1 MSNFYTAPP
10 IYNTGGWGQRG
21 DHPTFDPTGLVTVK
35 ETGFYYET
43 KLEVFNFK
51 NNDRRL
57 KAEIFPS
64 SFTSAYDHGHNRRI
78 NFEVDPSFT
87 SAYDYGHNRRIDFK
101 VSPSLSNFRAF
112 KKIAAKSSV
121 GDFFNLA
128 NRNVYKSKLSPS
140 LSDTFLIKPVNPYIH
155 STIQQGI
162 TAFRSPFLRA
172 KSSLA
177 TSSTL
182 FEHEFQR
189 VFSSVDFS
197 HPGGLTLFDARQ
209 MDQNSLIKNKLS
221 FSSTIFENRKFFGI
235 TSVSFAHPGGV
246 TLFDTRSM
254 DSGPLSLNKPTIE
267 SIYNIKD
274 KAQRFR
280 VLNSPSLEG
289 IFNFKSLKKRYRLV
303 KSESNLEEI
312 FNFENLKKRYR
323 LGKSEAKLEGIFSF
337 ENLKKRYRL
346 GKSESELT
354 EIIKYE
360 RKFGKA
366 KSSVA
371 PTISSV
377 KTPFNRV
384 NFLLKPKLNYILDLN
399 NKNKYTININKISNI
414 KTLINRFNS
423 AISLKNIFKIPK
435 RRVFTD
441 YRSDLS
447 NITRLRSKE
456 VEKNIFNP
464 RGRQNVNFPTGLHFP
479 KIRYQTVEPS
489 YIKPTGAE
497 YLPEGGIDR
506 NNIGQ
511 LVYEGIEHGNLFYY
525 EPDENAMRW
534 EYFDF
539 DVRSGIFN
547 PCEFPET
554 ADRTLDPV
562 QISSRSNKGDN
573 PYWYLPDLLTVDST
587 IHTADG
593 APCQYIAQENSRFA
607 EIFLEDG
614 ALLLPENYTQTGAIF
629 TV

>member
-64 SFTSAYDHGHNRRI
+64 SFTSAYNHGHNRRI
-78 NFEVDPSFT
+78 NFEIDPSFT
-87 SAYDYGHNRRIDFK
+87 SFYERNRRIDFK
-101 VSPSLSNFRAF
+101 VSPSLSNLRAF
-112 KKIAAKSSV
+112 KKIVAKSSV
-121 GDFFNLA
+121 GDFFNFA

-140 LSDTFLIKPVNPYIH
+140 LSDTFLIKPANPYIL

-162 TAFRSPFLRA
+162 TASRVSFLRA
-172 KSSLA
+172 KSSVA

-182 FEHEFQR
+182 FEHKFPR

-246 TLFDTRSM
+246 TLFGNRRLFSLNKVSFAHPGGVTLFDTRSM
-254 DSGPLSLNKPTIE
+254 DSGPFSLSKPALE
-267 SIYNIKD
+267 GIYNIKD

-280 VLNSPSLEG
+280 ALNSPSLNEV
-289 IFNFKSLKKRYRLV
+289 FNFKRVKHRLV
-303 KSESNLEEI
+303 KSQTRPNL
-312 FNFENLKKRYR
+312 
-323 LGKSEAKLEGIFSF
+323 IFSF
-337 ENLKKRYRL
+337 ESLKETYRL
-346 GKSESELT
+346 GKSESELA
-354 EIIKYE
+354 EIINYE
-360 RKFGKA
+360 KKFGKA

-377 KTPFNRV
+377 KTLFNEV

-414 KTLINRFNS
+414 RKLVNRFDS
-423 AISLKNIFKIPK
+423 TISLKNIFKIPK

-456 VEKNIFNP
+456 VENNIFNP

-497 YLPEGGIDR
+497 YLPDGSIDR

-511 LVYEGIEHGNLFYY
+511 IVYEGIENGNLFYY

-562 QISSRSNKGDN
+562 QISSRSNKGNN

>member
-21 DHPTFDPTGLVTVK
+21 DHPSFDPTGLVTVK

-43 KLEVFNFK
+43 KLEAFNFK
-51 NNDRRL
+51 NNNKRL

-78 NFEVDPSFT
+78 NFEIDSSFT
-87 SAYDYGHNRRIDFK
+87 SFYERNRRIDFK
-101 VSPSLSNFRAF
+101 VSPSLSNLRAF
-112 KKIAAKSSV
+112 KKIVAKSSV
-121 GDFFNLA
+121 GDFFNFA

-140 LSDTFLIKPVNPYIH
+140 LSDTFLIKPVNPYIL

-162 TAFRSPFLRA
+162 TASRVSFLRA
-172 KSSLA
+172 KSSVA

-189 VFSSVDFS
+189 MFSSVDFS

-254 DSGPLSLNKPTIE
+254 DSGPFSLNKPTIE

-289 IFNFKSLKKRYRLV
+289 IFNFKSLKKRYRFV

-323 LGKSEAKLEGIFSF
+323 LGKSETKLDGIFSF

-346 GKSESELT
+346 GKSESELS

-423 AISLKNIFKIPK
+423 TISLKNIFKIPK

-441 YRSDLS
+441 YRSNLS

-479 KIRYQTVEPS
+479 KIRYQTIEPS

-511 LVYEGIEHGNLFYY
+511 LVYEGIENGNLFYY

>member
-78 NFEVDPSFT
+78 NFEIDPSFT
-87 SAYDYGHNRRIDFK
+87 SFYERNRRIDFK
-101 VSPSLSNFRAF
+101 VSPSLSNLRAF
-112 KKIAAKSSV
+112 KKIVAKSSV
-121 GDFFNLA
+121 GDFFNFA

-140 LSDTFLIKPVNPYIH
+140 LSDTFLIKPANPYIL

-162 TAFRSPFLRA
+162 TASRVSFLRA
-172 KSSLA
+172 KSSVA

-182 FEHEFQR
+182 FEHKFPR

-246 TLFDTRSM
+246 TLFGNRRLFSLNKVSFAHPGGVTLFDTRSM
-254 DSGPLSLNKPTIE
+254 DSGPFSLSKPALE
-267 SIYNIKD
+267 GIYNIKD

-280 VLNSPSLEG
+280 ALNSPSLNEV
-289 IFNFKSLKKRYRLV
+289 FNFKRVKHRLV
-303 KSESNLEEI
+303 KSQTRPNL
-312 FNFENLKKRYR
+312 
-323 LGKSEAKLEGIFSF
+323 IFSF
-337 ENLKKRYRL
+337 ESLKETYRL

-354 EIIKYE
+354 EIINYE
-360 RKFGKA
+360 KKFGKA

-377 KTPFNRV
+377 KTLFNEV

-414 KTLINRFNS
+414 RKLVNRFDS
-423 AISLKNIFKIPK
+423 TISLKNIFKIPK

-456 VEKNIFNP
+456 VENNIFNP

-497 YLPEGGIDR
+497 YLPDGSIDR

-511 LVYEGIEHGNLFYY
+511 IVYEGIENGNLFYY

-562 QISSRSNKGDN
+562 QISSRSNKGNN

-614 ALLLPENYTQTGAIF
+614 ALLLPENYTQT
-629 TV
+629 

>member
-51 NNDRRL
+51 NNNKRL

-78 NFEVDPSFT
+78 NFEIDSSFT
-87 SAYDYGHNRRIDFK
+87 SFYERNRRIDFK
-101 VSPSLSNFRAF
+101 VSSSFGNFVSQF
-112 KKIAAKSSV
+112 KKITVKSSV
-121 GDFFNLA
+121 GDFFNFA

-140 LSDTFLIKPVNPYIH
+140 LSDTFLIKPVNPYIL

-162 TAFRSPFLRA
+162 TAFRTPFLRA
-172 KSSLA
+172 KSSVA
-177 TSSTL
+177 TSSNL

-189 VFSSVDFS
+189 MFSSVDFS

-209 MDQNSLIKNKLS
+209 MDQNSQIKNRVS
-221 FSSTIFENRKFFGI
+221 FSSTIFGNRRLFGI

-246 TLFDTRSM
+246 TLFGNRK
-254 DSGPLSLNKPTIE
+254 LFSLNKPALE
-267 SIYNIKD
+267 GIYNIKD

-280 VLNSPSLEG
+280 ALNSPSLEG
-289 IFNFKSLKKRYRLV
+289 IFNFESLKKRYRLG

-323 LGKSEAKLEGIFSF
+323 LGKSETKLDGIFSF

-346 GKSESELT
+346 GKSESELS

-371 PTISSV
+371 PNISNI
-377 KTPFNRV
+377 KTPFGRV
-384 NFLLKPKLNYILDLN
+384 NFLLNPKLNYILDLN

-511 LVYEGIEHGNLFYY
+511 LVYEGIENGNLFYY

>member
-78 NFEVDPSFT
+78 NFEIDPSFT
-87 SAYDYGHNRRIDFK
+87 SFYERNRRIDFK
-101 VSPSLSNFRAF
+101 VSPSLSNLRAF
-112 KKIAAKSSV
+112 KKIVAKSSV
-121 GDFFNLA
+121 GDFFNFA

-140 LSDTFLIKPVNPYIH
+140 LSDTFLIKPANPYIL

-162 TAFRSPFLRA
+162 TASRVSFLRA
-172 KSSLA
+172 KSSVA

-182 FEHEFQR
+182 FEHKFPR

-246 TLFDTRSM
+246 TLFGNRRLFSLNKVSFAHPGGVTLFDTRSM
-254 DSGPLSLNKPTIE
+254 DSGPFSLSKPALE
-267 SIYNIKD
+267 GIYNIKD

-280 VLNSPSLEG
+280 ALNSPSLNEV
-289 IFNFKSLKKRYRLV
+289 FNFKRVKHRLV
-303 KSESNLEEI
+303 KSQTRPNL
-312 FNFENLKKRYR
+312 
-323 LGKSEAKLEGIFSF
+323 IFSF
-337 ENLKKRYRL
+337 ESLKETYRL

-354 EIIKYE
+354 EIINYE
-360 RKFGKA
+360 KKFGKA

-377 KTPFNRV
+377 KTLFNEV

-414 KTLINRFNS
+414 RKLVNRFDS
-423 AISLKNIFKIPK
+423 TISLKNIFKIPK

-497 YLPEGGIDR
+497 YLPDGSIDR

-511 LVYEGIEHGNLFYY
+511 IVYEGIENGNLFYY

-562 QISSRSNKGDN
+562 QISSRSNKGNN

>member
-78 NFEVDPSFT
+78 NFEIDPSFT
-87 SAYDYGHNRRIDFK
+87 SFYERNRRIDFK
-101 VSPSLSNFRAF
+101 VSPSLSNLRAF
-112 KKIAAKSSV
+112 KKIVAKSSV

-140 LSDTFLIKPVNPYIH
+140 LSDTFLIKPVNPYIL

-162 TAFRSPFLRA
+162 TASRTPFVRV
-172 KSSLA
+172 KSSVA

-197 HPGGLTLFDARQ
+197 HPGGLTLFDARE
-209 MDQNSLIKNKLS
+209 MDQNSQIKNRLS
-221 FSSTIFENRKFFGI
+221 FSSTIFGSRRLLGI
-235 TSVSFAHPGGV
+235 TSVSLAHPGGLA
-246 TLFDTRSM
+246 LFDTRSIH
-254 DSGPLSLNKPTIE
+254 SGPLSLSKPTAE

-274 KAQRFR
+274 KAKRFR
-280 VLNSPSLEG
+280 ALNSPSLEG
-289 IFNFKSLKKRYRLV
+289 IFNF
-303 KSESNLEEI
+303 ES
-312 FNFENLKKRYR
+312 LKKRYR
-323 LGKSEAKLEGIFSF
+323 LGKSESNLEEIFSLGNPKKRYRLGKSETKLDGIFSF

-346 GKSESELT
+346 GKSESELS

-377 KTPFNRV
+377 KAPFDKV
-384 NFLLKPKLNYILDLN
+384 NFLLNPKLNYILDLN
-399 NKNKYTININKISNI
+399 NKNKYTINIDKISNFR
-414 KTLINRFNS
+414 TLVNRFDS
-423 AISLKNIFKIPK
+423 TISLKNIFKISK
-435 RRVFTD
+435 RTVFTD

-511 LVYEGIEHGNLFYY
+511 LVYEGIENGNLFYY

>member
-21 DHPTFDPTGLVTVK
+21 DHPSFDPTGLVTVK
-35 ETGFYYET
+35 ETGLYYET
-43 KLEVFNFK
+43 KLEAFNFK
-51 NNDRRL
+51 NNNKRL

-78 NFEVDPSFT
+78 NFEIDSSFT
-87 SAYDYGHNRRIDFK
+87 SFYERNKRIDFK

-112 KKIAAKSSV
+112 KKIVAKSSV
-121 GDFFNLA
+121 GDFFNFA
-128 NRNVYKSKLSPS
+128 NRYKSKLSPS
-140 LSDTFLIKPVNPYIH
+140 LSDTFLIKPVNPYIL

-162 TAFRSPFLRA
+162 TASRVSFLRA
-172 KSSLA
+172 KSSVA

-182 FEHEFQR
+182 FEHESQR

-209 MDQNSLIKNKLS
+209 MDQNSQIKNRVS
-221 FSSTIFENRKFFGI
+221 FSSTIFGNRKLFGT
-235 TSVSFAHPGGV
+235 TSVSFAHPGGITLFGNRKLFSLNKV
-246 TLFDTRSM
+246 SFAHPGGLTLFDTRSM
-254 DSGPLSLNKPTIE
+254 NSGSLFLSKPTVENIHK
-267 SIYNIKD
+267 IKD

-280 VLNSPSLEG
+280 ALNSPSLNEV
-289 IFNFKSLKKRYRLV
+289 FNVKKVKHRLV
-303 KSESNLEEI
+303 KSQTRPNLIFSFES
-312 FNFENLKKRYR
+312 LKETYR
-323 LGKSEAKLEGIFSF
+323 LGKS
-337 ENLKKRYRL
+337 
-346 GKSESELT
+346 KSELN
-354 EIIKYE
+354 EIINYE
-360 RKFGKA
+360 KKFGKA

-371 PTISSV
+371 PNISNIR
-377 KTPFNRV
+377 TPFGRV
-384 NFLLKPKLNYILDLN
+384 NFLLKPELNYILDLT
-399 NKNKYTININKISNI
+399 NKNKYTINIDKISNI
-414 KTLINRFNS
+414 RKLVNRFDS
-423 AISLKNIFKIPK
+423 TISLKNIFKIPK
-435 RRVFTD
+435 RTVFTD

-511 LVYEGIEHGNLFYY
+511 LVYEGIENGNLFYY

-587 IHTADG
+587 IHTTDG

-614 ALLLPENYTQTGAIF
+614 ELLLPENYTQTGAIF